1 MTHAVT
7 VSEATAFFIISTI
20 YHTSLLFYLFT
31 FPRFPLNGY
40 HRVQLA
46 AASAYR
52 ALLFIAFL
60 PIVFLPMIAVALA
73 VWAVV
78 PTALDAVCHTP
89 TRTHTSR
96 SDFNHPSFLA
106 HSDLV
111 LIVLFFRA
119 VLRYSCNI
127 GSTVLPFS
135 RDRDITHPLYLFAA
149 DAAFF
154 FLVHITDCYL
164 FSIYLLSRLHNGFRL
179 HRLTCPSSRL
189 CNPSHEP
196 SYRRYT

>member
-119 VLRYSCNI
+119 VPRYSCNI

-135 RDRDITHPLYLFAA
+135 RDRDYSPSPLSL
-149 DAAFF
+149 
-154 FLVHITDCYL
+154 CRRC
-164 FSIYLLSRLHNGFRL
+164 SIFLSRPY
-179 HRLTCPSSRL
+179 HRLLLVFNIPSFQ
-189 CNPSHEP
+189 
-196 SYRRYT
+196 TT